1 MPANQYY
8 VVFGAVPKKKAGL
21 QRVKIDTE
29 LSNTRTL
36 TNLLTECEV

>member
-8 VVFGAVPKKKAGL
+8 VVFGAVLKKKAGL